1 MNEKVIEKLKDA
13 DFFKEIVTID
23 DVEKVK
29 EKFKKEN
36 IDVNDEDL
44 SGIRDIIKIS
54 LEMSSKLSDDE
65 LKQISAGYGDGIV
78 DGLSEKLKNWAIY
91 RDNDA
96 GGDNEHWAI
105 KRYEWLSDNSGKVVE
120 VGLAV
125 TLIGGTIGVQ
135 KLIKT
140 GKEKGWWTKDYW
152 IKKK

>member
-1 MNEKVIEKLKDA
+1 MNEKIFEKLKDA
-13 DFFKEIVTID
+13 DFFKEIVTMD

-65 LKQISAGYGDGIV
+65 LKQISAGYNDGIV
-78 DGLSEKLKNWAIY
+78 DGLSENLKNWAIY
-91 RDNDA
+91 RDTA
-96 GGDNEHWAI
+96 VGGDDQKWNTN
-105 KRYEWLSDNSGKVVE
+105 RYEWLNDNSDKVVE
-120 VGLAV
+120 LGLAAV
-125 TLIGGTIGVQ
+125 LIGGTIGVQ